1 MAGPSPN
8 KVSTSQLVGKFL
20 KFAQTSVYRVRV
32 QPPLGVQNFI
42 NNLGRGFNYGS
53 EGADLELL
61 CHEASLPGTSLA
73 THDVTADF
81 PGVTEKMAYRR
92 IYDETL
98 DLSFYV
104 DKKYNVIEFF
114 EGWIDYIT
122 GVGIN
127 GSRSQ
132 YKSTPIGYRMS
143 YPNQY
148 KSSIYLTK
156 FEKDLE
162 DNQLRYT
169 FVDAFPIS
177 INSTGVSY
185 AESDVMRYN
194 VSFSYVRYVRERMSL
209 GGSSSSAGP
218 TLSFTGGTIVGVV
231 NIAPGLYQVD
241 RLVNGQIVTTI
252 ETSAPAVDTSV
263 PPFDSGVGVIA

>member
-1 MAGPSPN
+1 M
-8 KVSTSQLVGKFL
+8 
-20 KFAQTSVYRVRV
+20 
-32 QPPLGVQNFI
+32 I
-42 NNLGRGFNYGS
+42 
-53 EGADLELL
+53 
-61 CHEASLPGTSLA
+61 
-73 THDVTADF
+73 
-81 PGVTEKMAYRR
+81 
-92 IYDETL
+92 ETL

-127 GSRSQ
+127 GTRSQ

-148 KSSIYLTK
+148 KSNLYLTK

-162 DNQLRYT
+162 DKQLRYT

-209 GGSSSSAGP
+209 GGNSSSGVQ
-218 TLSFTGGTIVGVV
+218 GRVVGVI
-231 NIAPGLYQVD
+231 NIGPGLYQVD
-241 RLVNGQIVTTI
+241 RLLNGQIVTTT
-252 ETSAPAVDTSV
+252 ETSAPPVDTSSI
-263 PPFDSGVGVIA
+263 P